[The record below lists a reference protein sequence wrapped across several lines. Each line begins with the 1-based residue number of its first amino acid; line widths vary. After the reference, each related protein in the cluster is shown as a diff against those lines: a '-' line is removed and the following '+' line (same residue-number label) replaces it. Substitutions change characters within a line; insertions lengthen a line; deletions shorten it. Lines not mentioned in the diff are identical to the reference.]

1 MRRGLAAIVLALTL
15 APAAAAHVDDPAQ
28 LAFEWPAQGR
38 VTTPFGWTAEGR
50 WHAGL
55 DIGSLQSLE
64 VRAAAP
70 GRVRLVGT
78 PAGFLGYG
86 NVVLVALGGP
96 FETVYAH
103 LASARVSP
111 GDTVDA
117 GEQIGV
123 AGCTGWCTGTHLHFE
138 LRERGQAIDPSFLLP
153 AFGAGSIWVTNREG
167 RTVQRISPAT
177 NRVTKALRFPGGGK
191 PAGIAFS
198 RGGSGSAT
206 TSGRR

>member
-1 MRRGLAAIVLALTL
+1 MRLGLAAVGLALAR
-15 APAAAAHVDDPAQ
+15 APAASAHVDDPAQ
-28 LAFEWPAQGR
+28 LAVRWPAQRR

-70 GRVRLVGT
+70 GRVRLVGA

-86 NVVLVALGGP
+86 NVVVVALGGP

-111 GDTVDA
+111 GETVDA
-117 GEQIGV
+117 GEPIGV
-123 AGCTGWCTGTHLHFE
+123 AGCTGRGPAADVHFD
-138 LRERGQAIDPSFLLP
+138 L
-153 AFGAGSIWVTNREG
+153 
-167 RTVQRISPAT
+167 
-177 NRVTKALRFPGGGK
+177 
-191 PAGIAFS
+191 
-198 RGGSGSAT
+198 
-206 TSGRR
+206 